1 MCIVILD
8 SSKSG
13 HDDKRSRSLED
24 TDGAI
29 KMEIDGRCYLF
40 SLWTRRAFWLCKSSY
55 NASLQI
61 HLKIAYGW
69 FDLTLNWNVANF
81 ADLLKLLTIARLL
94 IYRNHKHRNFA
105 DKL

>member
-29 KMEIDGRCYLF
+29 KMEIDGRCYISFF
-40 SLWTRRAFWLCKSSY
+40 SL
-55 NASLQI
+55 N
-61 HLKIAYGW
+61 
-69 FDLTLNWNVANF
+69 
-81 ADLLKLLTIARLL
+81 
-94 IYRNHKHRNFA
+94 
-105 DKL
+105 

>member
-40 SLWTRRAFWLCKSSY
+40 SLWTGRAFWLCKSSY

-61 HLKIAYGW
+61 HLKIAYGLW
-69 FDLTLNWNVANF
+69 LIWSYIKLKCCKFAPLLN
-81 ADLLKLLTIARLL
+81 IARLL
-94 IYRNHKHRNFA
+94 ISRNHKHRNFA